1 MDLPCRYGD
10 MRVRPLALD
19 DYEEDPYGF
28 EKKWSLY
35 DADAQAEI
43 DKYVF
48 HSFAL
53 LHYFRYT
60 SAAILSF
67 CKPRSLGPSILTRF
81 M

>member
-1 MDLPCRYGD
+1 

-53 LHYFRYT
+53 LLCFQQT
-60 SAAILSF
+60 SAAILSV
-67 CKPRSLGPSILTRF
+67 CKPHSRGPNIRTRF

>member
-1 MDLPCRYGD
+1 MDFPCRYGD

-53 LHYFRYT
+53 LFASIILQPPFSL
-60 SAAILSF
+60 SANLVLLDRVS
-67 CKPRSLGPSILTRF
+67 
-81 M
+81 

>member
-1 MDLPCRYGD
+1 

-53 LHYFRYT
+53 LFT
-60 SAAILSF
+60 SFILQPPF
-67 CKPRSLGPSILTRF
+67 SLSANLVLLDRVS
-81 M
+81 